1 MNLCV
6 YFSTNEAKTDFMRI
20 IRQTIRD
27 SVRKMTLPNQ
37 QSSKNK
43 YIPYGGK
50 RLEALSSNPRS
61 TLSNKRSSSSSKNQD
76 AERHSVEFEE
86 KFSVLETDPTF
97 RTRSKTVGDL
107 NEVSGEEGE
116 KDVFAMASQP
126 ELAQNGGSDNSS
138 LSNLSETSHTSSLAK
153 LDFASA
159 NPVKHSSVMA
169 LSPIDS
175 PVWKPR
181 NEANAAKHLEFRTK
195 EGKNPKILNTQSKL
209 TLPSQPCT
217 LKDTEC

>member
-1 MNLCV
+1 
-6 YFSTNEAKTDFMRI
+6 MRI

-27 SVRKMTLPNQ
+27 CVRRMTLPSNS

-61 TLSNKRSSSSSKNQD
+61 TLSNKRSGSGSNSKNPEL
-76 AERHSVEFEE
+76 ERHSVEFEE
-86 KFSVLETDPTF
+86 KFSVLESDPAF

-107 NEVSGEEGE
+107 MEVSGDESEN
-116 KDVFAMASQP
+116 DPFIAASHP
-126 ELAQNGGSDNSS
+126 HLAQNGGSDNFSC
-138 LSNLSETSHTSSLAK
+138 SNLSESSHTGSLAK
-153 LDFASA
+153 LEFASA
-159 NPVKHSSVMA
+159 NPVRYSSVMA
-169 LSPIDS
+169 LSPMDS

-181 NEANAAKHLEFRTK
+181 NEANVAKQLEFRSK
-195 EGKNPKILNTQSKL
+195 EGKNPSKVLHPQSKL
-209 TLPSQPCT
+209 TLPSEICV

>member
-1 MNLCV
+1 
-6 YFSTNEAKTDFMRI
+6 MRI

-27 SVRKMTLPNQ
+27 SVRRMTLPSNS

-61 TLSNKRSSSSSKNQD
+61 TLSNKRNASGSNSKNSD
-76 AERHSVEFEE
+76 VERHSVEFEE
-86 KFSVLETDPTF
+86 KFSVLESDPSF

-107 NEVSGEEGE
+107 NEVSDESEN
-116 KDVFAMASQP
+116 DAFVAASHP
-126 ELAQNGGSDNSS
+126 HLAQNGGSDGSS
-138 LSNLSETSHTSSLAK
+138 CSNLSESSQTGSLAK
-153 LDFASA
+153 LDFSSS
-159 NPVKHSSVMA
+159 NPVKYSSVMA
-169 LSPIDS
+169 LSPVDS

-181 NEANAAKHLEFRTK
+181 NEANVAKQQEFRAKERKRPTK
-195 EGKNPKILNTQSKL
+195 VLHSQSKL
-209 TLPSQPCT
+209 TLPSDICV